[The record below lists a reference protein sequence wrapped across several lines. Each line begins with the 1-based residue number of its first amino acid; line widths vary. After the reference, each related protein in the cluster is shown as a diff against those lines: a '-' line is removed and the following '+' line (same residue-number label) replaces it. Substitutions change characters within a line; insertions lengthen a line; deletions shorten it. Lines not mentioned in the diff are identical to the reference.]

1 MKKQNSLYRDIYF
14 LFLIIY
20 LYEIIKNKKKIEKT
34 CIGRF
39 SKGFPNKNGIFEK
52 IQTFGFPNKNGIFEK
67 IQGFPKENLCP
78 FLFYGTGAE
87 NLCPF
92 LVSLPCPFSPLFPEK
107 GQGRDTRLENL
118 CPYLFTPFPRK
129 GAGKGYQVW
138 TLQSL
143 EQSII
148 FHTF

>member
-1 MKKQNSLYRDIYF
+1 LKGGPRHKVCIFSKNANLTKNAKHF
-14 LFLIIY
+14 LFQ
-20 LYEIIKNKKKIEKT
+20 KGFFCQPFFEKT
-34 CIGRF
+34 QTLHF
-39 SKGFPNKNGIFEK
+39 LFQKGFFCQPFI
-52 IQTFGFPNKNGIFEK
+52 EK

>member
-1 MKKQNSLYRDIYF
+1 MQRLYLFNQKKPFFVCVVALPSKRIFFVNHFLKRYKVLVFLTKMVF
-14 LFLIIY
+14 LF
-20 LYEIIKNKKKIEKT
+20 
-34 CIGRF
+34 RF
-39 SKGFPNKNGIFEK
+39 SEGKLVSLQK
-52 IQTFGFPNKNGIFEK
+52 
-67 IQGFPKENLCP
+67 LRDR
-78 FLFYGTGAE
+78 LE

-92 LVSLPCPFSPLFPEK
+92 LVSLFCPFSPLFEEK

>member
-1 MKKQNSLYRDIYF
+1 MVDKKKLFETKNASHFLKRHKVCIFCFKKLFFVNHLLKRYKVLVFLTKMVF
-14 LFLIIY
+14 LF
-20 LYEIIKNKKKIEKT
+20 
-34 CIGRF
+34 RF
-39 SKGFPNKNGIFEK
+39 SEGK
-52 IQTFGFPNKNGIFEK
+52 
-67 IQGFPKENLCP
+67 LVSLP
-78 FLFYGTGAE
+78 FLRDRLE

-118 CPYLFTPFPRK
+118 CPYLFTPFRRK

>member
-92 LVSLPCPFSPLFPEK
+92 LFF
-107 GQGRDTRLENL
+107 GTGAENL
-118 CPYLFTPFPRK
+118 CPNKNYVFEGTQVFLRKTFLFTPF
-129 GAGKGYQVW
+129 
-138 TLQSL
+138 L
-143 EQSII
+143 
-148 FHTF
+148 

>member
-1 MKKQNSLYRDIYF
+1 MKGGPRHKPCIFSKNGWQKKAFFVCIFCFKKLFFVNHLLKRYKVLVFLTKMVF
-14 LFLIIY
+14 LF
-20 LYEIIKNKKKIEKT
+20 
-34 CIGRF
+34 RF
-39 SKGFPNKNGIFEK
+39 SEGKLVSLQK
-52 IQTFGFPNKNGIFEK
+52 
-67 IQGFPKENLCP
+67 LRDR
-78 FLFYGTGAE
+78 LE

-92 LVSLPCPFSPLFPEK
+92 LVSLFCPFSPLFEEK

>member
-1 MKKQNSLYRDIYF
+1 MVDKKNLFETKNANLTKNAKHF
-14 LFLIIY
+14 LFQ
-20 LYEIIKNKKKIEKT
+20 KGFFCQPFFEKT
-34 CIGRF
+34 QTLHF
-39 SKGFPNKNGIFEK
+39 LFQKGFFCQPFI
-52 IQTFGFPNKNGIFEK
+52 EK